1 MFSRI
6 AGAHSA
12 EQSDIIK
19 KTELQGLQS
28 IDLRNA
34 ALVTERK
41 NEHDNQDRYFRLW

>member
-12 EQSDIIK
+12 EQSGIIK
-19 KTELQGLQS
+19 KTELQGTQG
-28 IDLRNA
+28 IYQYA
-34 ALVTERK
+34 VALVTERK